1 MYKVG
6 DTVRY
11 VKAGVRTV
19 WNPRKKPE
27 PKTGVVEEVFSTLDK
42 RPCYWIK
49 GESELI
55 LGSQILGY
63 Q

>member
-11 VKAGVRTV
+11 VKAGIRTM
-19 WNPRKKPE
+19 WGPYKKPE
-27 PKTGVVEEVFSTLDK
+27 PKTGVIEEVFSTPDK

-49 GESELI
+49 DENELI
-55 LGSQILGY
+55 FSSQILGF